1 MNTLQE
7 QRVEAREMA
16 ALLGY
21 TPDYFSRI
29 VPDLIANHGMPHPLP
44 SSRRRARIWSRA
56 AVLRWLDTYADMRAR
71 AVATDR
77 PLPADVSAER
87 SRLRLAYS
95 SEGAPA

>member
-7 QRVEAREMA
+7 QRVEAREIA
-16 ALLGY
+16 ALLDY

-56 AVLRWLDTYADMRAR
+56 AITRWLDGYAGMRAVTI
-71 AVATDR
+71 AAEK
-77 PLPADVSAER
+77 PLPADIHAER